1 VPGMW
6 VTIAI
11 IVAVLLVAV
20 AAVGIPWFFNWLSPR
35 TDARRR
41 SRDDN
46 YFFDACESGWMTRYR
61 WFNRR
66 LPANPRCRL
75 CLVPFGGVGRL
86 LRIRPSR
93 KNPNFCM
100 GCFEMAPLG
109 AHDME
114 VGVLFADIR
123 GFTSW
128 CEGQAP
134 EEVERA
140 LNFFYAVSTSA
151 LAERDAIIDKLVGDE
166 VMGLFLTAFPSLEAR
181 ACRVMVR
188 SAQEILRRVQSSD
201 LVLPVGIGLHF
212 GVARVGNVGG
222 GSVKDFTAVGDVVN
236 TAARLQSH
244 AQSGEIV
251 VSDAVYERVKDQH
264 PDAAP
269 LTLSLK
275 GKSTSVHAY
284 RLNESGQ
291 TIATTGQQTE
301 PARTP

>member
-1 VPGMW
+1 MW
-6 VTIAI
+6 VTAVM
-11 IVAVLLVAV
+11 IVALLVAV
-20 AAVGIPWFFNWLSPR
+20 AGVGIPWFFNWLSPR

-75 CLVPFGGVGRL
+75 GLVPFGGMGRL

-100 GCFEMAPLG
+100 GCFEMAPVG

-134 EEVERA
+134 EAVERA
-140 LNFFYAVSTSA
+140 LNVFYTVATAA

-166 VMGLFLTAFPSLEAR
+166 VMGLFLTAFPLLETR
-181 ACRVMVR
+181 ACSVMVR
-188 SAQEILRRVQSSD
+188 SAQEILRRVQVSD
-201 LVLPVGIGLHF
+201 PVLPVGIGLNF

-236 TAARLQSH
+236 TAARLQAH
-244 AQSGEIV
+244 AHPGEIV
-251 VSDAVYERVKDQH
+251 MSAAVYERVKDHH
-264 PDAAP
+264 PDATPA
-269 LTLSLK
+269 TLSLK

-291 TIATTGQQTE
+291 PIATTG
-301 PARTP
+301 

>member
-1 VPGMW
+1 MTVVM
-6 VTIAI
+6 
-11 IVAVLLVAV
+11 IVAVLLVAI
-20 AAVGIPWFFNWLSPR
+20 AVSVPWFFNWLSPR

-41 SRDDN
+41 SRDDK
-46 YFFDACESGWMTRYR
+46 YFFDTCESGWMTRYR

-66 LPANPRCRL
+66 LPASPRCRL

-109 AHDME
+109 GHDME

-123 GFTSW
+123 GFTPW

-134 EEVERA
+134 EAIERA
-140 LNFFYAVSTSA
+140 LNVFYTVSTEV

-181 ACRVMVR
+181 ACKVMVR
-188 SAQEILRRVQSSD
+188 SAQEILRRVQVSD
-201 LVLPVGIGLHF
+201 PVLPVGIGLNF

-236 TAARLQSH
+236 TAARLQSQ

-251 VSDAVYERVKDQH
+251 MSDAVYERVKDHH
-264 PDAAP
+264 PNAAP
-269 LTLSLK
+269 VTLSLK
-275 GKSTSVHAY
+275 GKSTSVDAY
-284 RLNESGQ
+284 RLNESGH
-291 TIATTGQQTE
+291 ASVPTGQQ
-301 PARTP
+301 PAARTP

>member
-1 VPGMW
+1 MW
-6 VTIAI
+6 ITVVV
-11 IVAVLLVAV
+11 IVAVLVVV
-20 AAVGIPWFFNWLSPR
+20 AAAGIPWFFNWLSPR
-35 TDARRR
+35 TDAWQR

-46 YFFDACESGWMTRYR
+46 YFFATCQSGWMSRYR

-66 LPANPRCRL
+66 IPANPRCRL
-75 CLVPFGGVGRL
+75 CLVPFAGVGRL

-123 GFTSW
+123 GFSSW
-128 CEGQAP
+128 CEGRSP
-134 EEVERA
+134 EAVERA
-140 LNFFYAVSTSA
+140 LNVFYGITTAV

-166 VMGLFLTAFPSLEAR
+166 VMGLFLTAFPSLGSK
-181 ACRVMVR
+181 ACSVMVGG
-188 SAQEILRRVQSSD
+188 AEEILRRVQLSD
-201 LVLPVGIGLHF
+201 AVLPLGIGVNF

-251 VSDAVYERVKDQH
+251 MSDAVYERVKNGYPH
-264 PDAAP
+264 ATPV
-269 LTLSLK
+269 TLALK
-275 GKSTSVHAY
+275 GKNTSVNAY
-284 RLNESGQ
+284 RLDLS
-291 TIATTGQQTE
+291 TE
-301 PARTP
+301 VISTAG

>member
-1 VPGMW
+1 MSV
-6 VTIAI
+6 
-11 IVAVLLVAV
+11 
-20 AAVGIPWFFNWLSPR
+20 PWFFNWLSPR

-41 SRDDN
+41 SRDDK

-66 LPANPRCRL
+66 MPANPRCRL
-75 CLVPFGGVGRL
+75 CLVPFGGMGRL

-134 EEVERA
+134 AAIERA
-140 LNFFYAVSTSA
+140 LNVFYAISTA
-151 LAERDAIIDKLVGDE
+151 VLAERDAIIDKLVGDE
-166 VMGLFLTAFPSLEAR
+166 VMGLFLTAFPSLEAK
-181 ACRVMVR
+181 ACRVMVL
-188 SAQEILRRVQSSD
+188 SAGEILRRVQVSD
-201 LVLPVGIGLHF
+201 PALPVGIGLNF

-236 TAARLQSH
+236 IAARLQAH
-244 AQSGEIV
+244 AQAGEIV
-251 VSDAVYERVKDQH
+251 MSAAVYERVKDRH
-264 PDAAP
+264 PGATPA
-269 LTLSLK
+269 TLSLK
-275 GKSTSVHAY
+275 GKSTSIHAY
-284 RLNESGQ
+284 RLDASNDA
-291 TIATTGQQTE
+291 IASTAERVQAAETT
-301 PARTP
+301 